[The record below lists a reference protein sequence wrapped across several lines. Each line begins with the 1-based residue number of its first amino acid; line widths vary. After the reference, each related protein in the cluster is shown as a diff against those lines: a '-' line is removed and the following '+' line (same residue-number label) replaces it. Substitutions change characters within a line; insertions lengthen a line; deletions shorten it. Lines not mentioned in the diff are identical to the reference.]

1 MMKNKE
7 KKEKPNYGFDVQK
20 LYLEMFLS
28 DAETYMRCA
37 NIFEPE
43 SFDQK
48 LQETAKFI
56 KTYTDEYRVIPDVHI
71 VNANCGKDLQ
81 TVSLPKENYDWLMDE
96 FEQFSR
102 HKGLERA
109 IIQSSDLLDDGD
121 YGPVEKLIKDA
132 IQISL
137 NKDMGTDYF
146 ADPKA
151 RLSKLKDGNG
161 QISTGWPNIDKKLYG
176 GFNRGELNIF
186 CAGSGG
192 GKSLFLANLGV
203 NFALQGLNVLYLTF
217 ELSEGLVSMR
227 LDSMVTGITTRD
239 IFKQIDDVEL
249 KVKMVGKKSGGIQV
263 KYMPSGKNCN
273 DIRAYLKEYQVKTG
287 VKPDVILID
296 YLDLMMPLSVKVSPS
311 DLFVKDKYVSEEIRN
326 LAMETQCITVTA
338 SQLNRSAVEEIEFD
352 HSHISGG
359 LSKIM
364 TADNVIGIFTSR
376 AMRERGRYQIQF
388 MKTRSSSGVGQK
400 CDLEFNVD
408 TLRITDI
415 DEDESGNTPQSRPAG
430 GVYANLKKTSTV
442 TANNVDSSEGGGG
455 FKRGEAKP
463 GFDPFNP
470 AHNAGRTDDPKE
482 GTNAPKIRADVGGA
496 KIRAMLAGLNSEKD

>member
-1 MMKNKE
+1 MTN
-7 KKEKPNYGFDVQK
+7 KPNYDYETQK
-20 LYLEMFLS
+20 LYIEMFLS
-28 DAETYMRCA
+28 DAETFIRVQ
-37 NIFEPE
+37 NIFDPE
-43 SFDQK
+43 NFDQR
-48 LQETAKFI
+48 LQGVAEFI
-56 KTYTDEYRVIPDVHI
+56 NKYVDEYKVMPEAKI
-71 VNANCGKDLQ
+71 VNAQCHSDFNP
-81 TVSLPKENYDWLMDE
+81 VPLPKENYDWLMDE
-96 FEQFSR
+96 FENFSR

-109 IIQSSDLLDDGD
+109 IIKSSDLLEAGD

-146 ADPKA
+146 EDPKA

-161 QISTGWPNIDKKLYG
+161 QISTGWPSIDKKLYG

-203 NFALQGLNVLYLTF
+203 NWALAGLNVLYLTF

-227 LDSMVTGITTRD
+227 LDSMTTGISTRE
-239 IFKQIDDVEL
+239 IFRSIDDVEL
-249 KVKMVGKKSGGIQV
+249 KVKMLGKKAGNLQV

-273 DIRAYLKEYQVKTG
+273 DIRAYLKEYQVKKG
-287 VKPDVILID
+287 VKPDVLLID

-326 LAMETQCITVTA
+326 LAMETQCVTVTA

-376 AMRERGRYQIQF
+376 AMKERGRYQIQF

-400 CDLEFNVD
+400 VDLEFNMD
-408 TLRITDI
+408 TLRISDLG
-415 DEDESGNTPQSRPAG
+415 EEESEGSFNQQR
-430 GVYANLKKTSTV
+430 
-442 TANNVDSSEGGGG
+442 ANNQTSSIANS
-455 FKRGEAKP
+455 FKRTSVVSTNTEESSNK
-463 GFDPFNP
+463 GFDFS
-470 AHNAGRTDDPKE
+470 KLQSKS
-482 GTNAPKIRADVGGA
+482 APIGGA
-496 KIRAMLAGLNSEKD
+496 PLIRNMLNSMNSEKD

>member
-1 MMKNKE
+1 MNKQE
-7 KKEKPNYGFDVQK
+7 QKDKPNYNYDIQK

-28 DAETYMRCA
+28 DAETFARCQ
-37 NIFEPE
+37 NIFDPE
-43 SFDQK
+43 NFDQK
-48 LQETAKFI
+48 LKETAEFI
-56 KTYTDEYRVIPDVHI
+56 TKYVDDYKVIPDAAI
-71 VNANCGKDLQ
+71 VNASCGKELQ
-81 TVSLPKENYDWLMDE
+81 SVNLPKENYEWLMDE
-96 FEQFSR
+96 FENFSR
-102 HKGLERA
+102 HKALERA
-109 IIQSSDLLDDGD
+109 ILQSADLLEKGE
-121 YGPVEKLIKDA
+121 YNPVEKLIKDA

-146 ADPKA
+146 EDPRA
-151 RLSKLKDGNG
+151 RLTKLKDGNG
-161 QISTGWPNIDKKLYG
+161 QISTGWPSIDRKLYG

-192 GKSLFLANLGV
+192 GKSLFLANMGV
-203 NFALQGLNVLYLTF
+203 NWAIAGLNVLYLTF
-217 ELSEGLVSMR
+217 ELSEGLVAMR
-227 LDSMVTGITTRD
+227 LDSMMTGVTTRE
-239 IFKQIDDVEL
+239 IFKNIDDVEL
-249 KVKMVGKKSGGIQV
+249 KVKMMGRNAGSIQI

-273 DIRAYLKEYQVKTG
+273 DIRAYLKEYQVKKG

-376 AMRERGRYQIQF
+376 AMKERGRYQIQF

-400 CDLEFNVD
+400 VELEFNVD
-408 TLRITDI
+408 TLRITDAG
-415 DEDESGNTPQSRPAG
+415 DEYDDRSLNQ
-430 GVYANLKKTSTV
+430 
-442 TANNVDSSEGGGG
+442 GGGKSSSPSG
-455 FKRGEAKP
+455 IVAGLKRTSAVTTTTDPETGEILEV
-463 GFDPFNP
+463 DPRQGANI
-470 AHNAGRTDDPKE
+470 PKV
-482 GTNAPKIRADVGGA
+482 KADVGGA
-496 KIRAMLAGLNSEKD
+496 KIRAMLATLNSEKD